1 MKIRMF
7 IEDGREKKI
16 TPKAKGIPSTFAGN
30 DAPLKAA
37 RYLVQKYHITEDELE
52 KRVA

>member
-16 TPKAKGIPSTFAGN
+16 SPRSKGTPSIFAGI
-30 DAPLKAA
+30 DAPIKAA
-37 RYLVQKYHITEDELE
+37 RYLVQKYHITEKELE
-52 KRVA
+52 KKVA